1 MKALLVDSSADQP
14 KMVLGD
20 HPSPKPAAGE
30 LLVKI
35 EATALNRA
43 DLLQKA
49 GKYPPP
55 EGTSPILGLEMAG
68 TVEEVGEGVT
78 LFEKGDAVFGLLPGG
93 GYAEYCTIHEELAMP
108 VPESVSIEEA
118 AGIAETF
125 LTAFQ
130 ALLWNGEIYDGETVL
145 IHAGAG
151 GVGTSAIQLAKQ
163 VYSAEVIATAGSQ
176 EKLKLC
182 KSLGADLA
190 INYKEQDF
198 AEVIETE
205 LGENSVDLIVDF
217 VGSEYWN
224 QNMDVLAMDGRLI
237 HLALLGG
244 ATVEK
249 MSLVPILRKRLTVRG
264 STLRNR
270 SDLYKKLLTEEFTEI
285 VFDLIASGKIKP
297 IIDSVYNWSDADK
310 AHDRM
315 AKNLNAGK
323 IILNGM

>member
-1 MKALLVDSSADQP
+1 MKALLVDSSIDQP
-14 KMVLGD
+14 KMVVGE
-20 HPSPKPAAGE
+20 HPKPKPSVGE

-55 EGTSPILGLEMAG
+55 EGASPILGLEMAG

-78 LFEKGDAVFGLLPGG
+78 FFEAGDPVFGLLPGG

-145 IHAGAG
+145 IHAGG
-151 GVGTSAIQLAKQ
+151 SGVGTSTIQLAKQ
-163 VYSAEVIATAGSQ
+163 VYDAKVIATAGSQ
-176 EKLKLC
+176 EKLDLC
-182 KSLGADLA
+182 RSLGADIT

-198 AEVIETE
+198 AEVIEKE
-205 LGENSVDLIVDF
+205 LGENRVDLVVDF
-217 VGSEYWN
+217 VGAPYWD
-224 QNMDVLAMDGRLI
+224 QNMKVLAMDGRLVN
-237 HLALLGG
+237 LALLGG
-244 ATVEK
+244 ASVEK
-249 MSLVPILRKRLTVRG
+249 MSMVPILRKRLTVRG

-270 SDLYKKLLTEEFTEI
+270 TDLYKKLLTEEFTEV
-285 VFDLIASGKIKP
+285 VFDLIGSGKIKP
-297 IIDSVYNWSDADK
+297 IIDSVYDWNDADK
-310 AHDRM
+310 AHERM
-315 AKNLNAGK
+315 ANNLNAGK

>member
-1 MKALLVDSSADQP
+1 MKALLVESSTDQP
-14 KMVLGD
+14 KMVIGE
-20 HPSPKPAAGE
+20 HPKPKPAAGE

-43 DLLQKA
+43 DLMQKA

-55 EGTSPILGLEMAG
+55 EGASPILGLEMAG

-78 LFEKGDAVFGLLPGG
+78 LFEPGDPVFGLLPGG

-108 VPESVSIEEA
+108 VPESISIEEA

-145 IHAGAG
+145 IHAGAS

-163 VYSAEVIATAGSQ
+163 VYGAKVIATAGSQ
-176 EKLKLC
+176 EKLDLC
-182 KSLGADLA
+182 KSLGADLI

-198 AEVIETE
+198 AEVIEKE
-205 LGENSVDLIVDF
+205 LGENSVDLVLDF
-217 VGSEYWN
+217 VGAPYWD
-224 QNMDVLAMDGRLI
+224 QNMKVLAMDGRLVN
-237 HLALLGG
+237 LALLGG
-244 ATVEK
+244 ASVEK
-249 MSLVPILRKRLTVRG
+249 MSMVPILRKRLTVRG

-270 SDLYKKLLTEEFTEI
+270 TDLYKKLLTEEFTEV
-285 VFDLIASGKIKP
+285 VFDLIESGKIKP
-297 IIDSVYNWSDADK
+297 IIDSVYDWSDAEK

-315 AKNLNAGK
+315 ENNLNAGK

>member
-1 MKALLVDSSADQP
+1 MKALLVDSSTDQP
-14 KMVLGD
+14 KMVVGE
-20 HPSPKPAAGE
+20 HPKPKPSAGE

-49 GKYPPP
+49 GKYPQP
-55 EGTSPILGLEMAG
+55 EGASPILGLEMAG

-78 LFEKGDAVFGLLPGG
+78 FFEAGDPVFGLLPGG

-145 IHAGAG
+145 IHAGG
-151 GVGTSAIQLAKQ
+151 SGVGTSTIQLAKQ
-163 VYSAEVIATAGSQ
+163 VYDAKVIATAGSQ
-176 EKLKLC
+176 EKLDLC
-182 KSLGADLA
+182 RSLGADIT

-198 AEVIETE
+198 AEVIEKE
-205 LGENSVDLIVDF
+205 LGENRVDLVVDF
-217 VGSEYWN
+217 VGAPYWD
-224 QNMDVLAMDGRLI
+224 QNMKVLAMDGRLVN
-237 HLALLGG
+237 LALLGG
-244 ATVEK
+244 ASVEK
-249 MSLVPILRKRLTVRG
+249 MSMVPILRKRLTVRG

-270 SDLYKKLLTEEFTEI
+270 TDLYKKLLTEEFTEV
-285 VFDLIASGKIKP
+285 VFDLIGSGKIKP
-297 IIDSVYNWSDADK
+297 IIDSVYDWNDADK
-310 AHDRM
+310 AHERM
-315 AKNLNAGK
+315 ANNLNAGK